1 MVRSFR
7 LKIHGK
13 LYKVEVGELTESP
26 VSVTVN
32 GESYEVELDGEAAAV
47 KHSQPAV
54 SQPAPRPFAPISVG
68 PVQKPAAHASNGY
81 GKVIAPMPGK
91 VLAIKVEVGQ
101 VVAYG
106 DELCVLEAMK
116 MEQSIR
122 AVIEGKVRGIR
133 VAAGQ
138 TVAYGDVLVEFE

>member
-7 LKIHGK
+7 LKVHGK
-13 LYKVEVGELTESP
+13 LYQVEVGELTESP

-32 GESYEVELDGEAAAV
+32 GESYEVELDGEAVAV

-54 SQPAPRPFAPISVG
+54 LHPAPRPSSPIASG
-68 PVQKPAAHASNGY
+68 LTHKPGAQDTNGRS
-81 GKVIAPMPGK
+81 KAVAPMPGK

-122 AVIEGKVRGIR
+122 AVMEGRVRGIR